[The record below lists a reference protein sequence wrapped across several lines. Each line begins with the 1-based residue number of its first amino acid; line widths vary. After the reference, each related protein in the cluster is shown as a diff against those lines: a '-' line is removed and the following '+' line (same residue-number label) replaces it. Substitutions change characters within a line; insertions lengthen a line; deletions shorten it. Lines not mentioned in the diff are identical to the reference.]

1 VLPAI
6 YLRTSLRWEDIET
19 MPRAEL
25 DAVIERVL
33 TAEMAGEMEAAR
45 G

>member
-1 VLPAI
+1 MLPAI

-25 DAVIERVL
+25 DVVIRRVM
-33 TAEMAGEMEAAR
+33 TAEMAAEMEAAR